1 MSQQAGASR
10 KGSHPDAFF
19 QSRGWW
25 WTWVRTSVGCCGH
38 TSNQWPCQAL
48 PVPTVQRC
56 QQTVEGGLAGQSWG
70 RSPTCSLWCPQW
82 TPGRWVGGQ
91 GLFSYCHASCSLT
104 LAEQAGEPISGGR
117 WGQLRTVLQEL
128 PSCLVSLGSSQGHLD
143 TSASIGDPNLLSPSQ
158 PEKAMKQKRCSSL
171 VRGYLGLSLS
181 GLWARCPV

>member
-1 MSQQAGASR
+1 MLLRVPLCVPYVWSMSQQAGASR

-104 LAEQAGEPISGGR
+104 LAELAGEPISGAAEDRPTGAAFSPGVP
-117 WGQLRTVLQEL
+117 WFL
-128 PSCLVSLGSSQGHLD
+128 PGTPRHQCQ
-143 TSASIGDPNLLSPSQ
+143 
-158 PEKAMKQKRCSSL
+158 
-171 VRGYLGLSLS
+171 Y
-181 GLWARCPV
+181 W